1 MQKSIVFSD
10 FDGTI
15 TLTETFVELIRYFCP
30 ADLADDLMAQMYD
43 RSLTL
48 RDGVTRLLESIESD
62 QYFNIIEFSKSHPL
76 RAGFL
81 EFLDFLDAQNVPCV
95 VVSGGVRI
103 MVETVLVDLQ
113 SRFAG
118 IHAVDL
124 DRSGEYFKVI
134 PNYAGD
140 TELVAKVEIMKHYEF
155 TESIAIGDSITD
167 CNMAMAAD
175 LVFARDRLAKYL
187 DEQGKAYIPWN
198 DFFEIRDYLAQHWST

>member
-30 ADLADDLMAQMYD
+30 TDLADDLMGKMYA

-48 RDGVTRLLESIESD
+48 RDGVTQLLESIESD
-62 QYFNIIEFSKSHPL
+62 QYVNIIEFSKAHPL
-76 RAGFL
+76 RSGFL
-81 EFLDFLDAQNVPCV
+81 EFLDFLDARNVPCV

-103 MVETVLVDLQ
+103 MVETVLDHLK

-124 DRSGEYFKVI
+124 DSSDKYFKVI
-134 PNYAGD
+134 LNYAGE
-140 TELVAKVEIMKHYEF
+140 TELVAKVNVMAQYEF

-167 CNMAMAAD
+167 CNMAMATD

-198 DFFEIRDYLAQHWST
+198 NFFDIRNYLEQHWT